1 MSYFLWQTYQCTEL
15 PRTLMLSNDRI
26 FLCVYVTGAGNKGPL
41 HSCPGVVPVSPEGCQ
56 RCDRPPGICSQRHSI
71 KVCRQN
77 YWVEVELSDKTHIL
91 YDCCFKC
98 VSKKNNTDVFFLICN
113 VLSIWIQ
120 FGSKWGIGA
129 AIAVQLVKSTA
140 GSCKWIHP
148 WWTDLCGN
156 ASFPVL
162 NSI

>member
-1 MSYFLWQTYQCTEL
+1 
-15 PRTLMLSNDRI
+15 MLSNDRI
-26 FLCVYVTGAGNKGPL
+26 FLCVYVTGAGDKGPL
-41 HSCPGVVPVSPEGCQ
+41 HSCPGVVPVSPEGRQ
-56 RCDRPPGICSQRHSI
+56 RCNRPPGICSQRHSI
-71 KVCRQN
+71 KVCRQI
-77 YWVEVELSDKTHIL
+77 VEWKLSSLTKYLRIHIVWL
-91 YDCCFKC
+91 LFKC
-98 VSKKNNTDVFFLICN
+98 VSKNNTEVFFLICN

-120 FGSKWGIGA
+120 LGSKWGIGA
-129 AIAVQLVKSTA
+129 AIAVQLLESTA